1 VQKKEMPM
9 RAENEQLPQDIIR
22 DYIIENVNLQELDD
36 DFDIFEAGL
45 VNSLFAIELMTF
57 LEKAFDIKITMD
69 DLDME
74 NFKTVNSTGRFVQ
87 RKREGNHA

>member
-1 VQKKEMPM
+1 M
-9 RAENEQLPQDIIR
+9 RAENEKLPQDIIR
-22 DYIIENVNLQELDD
+22 NYIMENVNLQELDD

-57 LEKAFDIKITMD
+57 LEKVFDIKVTMD

-87 RKREGNHA
+87 RKKEG

>member
-1 VQKKEMPM
+1 MKT
-9 RAENEQLPQDIIR
+9 ENERLPQGIIR
-22 DYIIENVNLQELDD
+22 NYIMENVNLQDLND

-57 LEKAFDIKITMD
+57 LEKAFNIKVTMD

-87 RKREGNHA
+87 RKREGRNV

>member
-1 VQKKEMPM
+1 M
-9 RAENEQLPQDIIR
+9 RAENEKLPQDIIR
-22 DYIIENVNLQELDD
+22 NYIMENVNLQELND

-57 LEKAFDIKITMD
+57 LEKAFSIKVTMD

-87 RKREGNHA
+87 RKKEG